1 MMRIIGSIWLVCLV
15 AVSVVIPAEAQ
26 ECVFCEAPRADN
38 RPLYPLGNPVLPF
51 GAPPVVVP
59 QVPSNAAASRYL
71 DAQTNATNEA
81 LSIYKYQAGILG
93 NPSAQQQINL
103 DRMMQ
108 DLRIQ
113 LNGGR

>member
-1 MMRIIGSIWLVCLV
+1 MKVISVIWLGCLV

-26 ECVFCEAPRADN
+26 ECIFCEEAPRAFVA
-38 RPLYPLGNPVLPF
+38 PPQPAAAPMFPF
-51 GAPPVVVP
+51 GGAPVVVP

-81 LSIYKYQAGILG
+81 LSIYKYQAGILN
-93 NPSAQQQINL
+93 NPTAQQQINI

-113 LNGGR
+113 LQGGR

>member
-1 MMRIIGSIWLVCLV
+1 MRLIACIWLGCLI
-15 AVSVVIPAEAQ
+15 AVSVVLPAEGQ
-26 ECVFCEAPRADN
+26 ECVFCEVPK
-38 RPLYPLGNPVLPF
+38 YPLQAPSYPF

-59 QVPSNAAASRYL
+59 QVPSSEAVNRYL

-93 NPSAQQQINL
+93 NPAAQQQINI

-108 DLRIQ
+108 DVRNQ
-113 LNGGR
+113 LQGRR